1 MSSSVV
7 CLIVEALR
15 FAFGAPVVST
25 NQISAQS
32 TKRSVLLPVGVVGLS
47 HQTTSVLFM
56 ELQDGSRLLMT

>member
-25 NQISAQS
+25 NQIWEVVAGKSNYQPNKYQLRVQNDQS
-32 TKRSVLLPVGVVGLS
+32 YY
-47 HQTTSVLFM
+47 QW
-56 ELQDGSRLLMT
+56 E